1 MVRDK
6 VPTIVGLPLLSLL
19 AVSLV
24 TVSAVPV
31 TTTTTLPLREESTL
45 AEQRQSWVLRFAI
58 RGTICAPHCA
68 FGTAARSNTTF
79 HAASMV
85 YSKFVESQ

>member
-45 AEQRQSWVLRFAI
+45 AEHDQSWVLGFAI
-58 RGTICAPHCA
+58 RGQSVRLIAHLEPLLDRTQL
-68 FGTAARSNTTF
+68 
-79 HAASMV
+79 SMQLLW
-85 YSKFVESQ
+85 STQSS